1 MGALTL
7 LQEYHAN
14 KEEFFYHLDFAH
26 GELYQAEVESQLK
39 WPGIAELI
47 RNQRKLLEDDDD
59 YCIDFSELLGY
70 VRPIIE
76 QVRRE
81 EDDGDTE

>member
-1 MGALTL
+1 M
-7 LQEYHAN
+7 
-14 KEEFFYHLDFAH
+14 
-26 GELYQAEVESQLK
+26 
-39 WPGIAELI
+39 I

-59 YCIDFSELLGY
+59 YCIDFIELLGY
-70 VRPIIE
+70 VRPIME